1 MLNSIL
7 GLTRDVVKDVY
18 LLLIQFRTRLFY
30 LDREIPSSISLLA
43 RLDVIPRGAEQQRHR
58 LVLKKAALIEK
69 QCVVNTWHGD
79 VILEE
84 GATIGIGS
92 IVIGPVTIGRGSVCA
107 QHCFIT
113 GQSHRYQD
121 VTTDFRRQGFDIKP
135 VAIGE
140 DVWIGSNC
148 VIVPGVTI
156 GKKSVIG
163 AGSVVTKDVP
173 ALSFAVGNPA
183 KVVKQYDFEARQ
195 WQRLFVDQKPGS
207 NR

>member
-30 LDREIPSSISLLA
+30 LDREMPSTISLLA
-43 RLDVIPRGAEQQRHR
+43 RLDVIPRRAEHKRHR
-58 LVLKKAALIEK
+58 LVLKKATLIER

-92 IVIGPVTIGRGSVCA
+92 IVVGPVTIGRGSVCA
-107 QHCFIT
+107 QNCFIS
-113 GQSHRYQD
+113 GESHQYQD

-140 DVWIGSNC
+140 GVFIGSNC
-148 VIVPGVTI
+148 VIVLGVTI

-173 ALSFAVGNPA
+173 PFSLAVGNPA
-183 KVVKQYDFEARQ
+183 KVVKQYDFEAGQ
-195 WQRLFVDQKPGS
+195 WQRV
-207 NR
+207 

>member
-7 GLTRDVVKDVY
+7 GLTKDVVKDVY
-18 LLLIQFRTRLFY
+18 LLLIQFQTRLFY
-30 LDREIPSSISLLA
+30 LDREMHSSISLSA
-43 RLDVIPRGAEQQRHR
+43 RLDVIPRRAEHHRHR
-58 LVLKKAALIEK
+58 LVLKGASLIEK

-92 IVIGPVTIGRGSVCA
+92 IVIGPVIIGRGSVCA
-107 QHCFIT
+107 QHCFIS
-113 GQSHRYQD
+113 GESHQYQD
-121 VTTDFRRQGFDIKP
+121 VTINFSREGFDIKP

-148 VIVPGVTI
+148 IIVPGVTI

-173 ALSFAVGNPA
+173 AFSLAVGNPA
-183 KVVKQYDFEARQ
+183 KVVKQYDFGTRQ
-195 WQRLFVDQKPGS
+195 WQRV
-207 NR
+207 

>member
-7 GLTRDVVKDVY
+7 GLTRDVAKDVY

-30 LDREIPSSISLLA
+30 LDRKMHSSISLSA
-43 RLDVIPRGAEQQRHR
+43 RLDVIPRRADHQCYR
-58 LVLKKAALIEK
+58 LVLKRASLIEK

-107 QHCFIT
+107 QHCFIS
-113 GQSHRYQD
+113 GESHQYQD
-121 VTTDFRRQGFDIKP
+121 VTINFSREGFDIKP

-173 ALSFAVGNPA
+173 AFSLAVGNPA
-183 KVVKQYDFEARQ
+183 KVVKQYDFGTRQ
-195 WQRLFVDQKPGS
+195 WQRV
-207 NR
+207 

>member
-18 LLLIQFRTRLFY
+18 LLLIQLRTRLFY
-30 LDREIPSSISLLA
+30 LDREMPSAISLLA
-43 RLDVIPRGAEQQRHR
+43 RLDVIPRRSEHKRHR
-58 LVLKKAALIEK
+58 LVLKRATLIEK
-69 QCVVNTWHGD
+69 HSVVNTWHGD

-107 QHCFIT
+107 QHCFIS
-113 GQSHRYQD
+113 GESHQYQD
-121 VTTDFRRQGFDIKP
+121 VTKNFRQQDFDIKP

-173 ALSFAVGNPA
+173 AFSLAVGNPA
-183 KVVKQYDFEARQ
+183 KVVKQYDFEAKQ
-195 WQRLFVDQKPGS
+195 WQRV
-207 NR
+207 